1 MGVIAKQSIKGT
13 IVTYIGVAIG
23 ALTTLFVQT
32 RFLTTEEV
40 GLVGAMIDAAT
51 FFISLAQLGTSSS
64 IIRFFPYFKNGKGH
78 HGFFFWTLVVPLFG
92 FAFFALLFWLCRTPV
107 GAWFGQKSPLF
118 VHYYYLL
125 LPLSFFMLYQVIFE
139 TNANVLMHIVLPRAV
154 REIGVRVGLLVV
166 YLLYAAGVLS
176 MDGFMVAIC
185 VVYALAT
192 LVNLVYLSRLEPLD
206 LKPDMAFLAE
216 NKPVVKQYLR
226 YTLLLLLTALA
237 NGLAPILSALFI
249 TAKMGLS
256 FTGIF
261 KIATNIA
268 VMVSIPYRSMT
279 AIASPQLAAAM
290 KQDDR
295 QQCSQLMQQCCSNL
309 LLVGTFILLAVWVNI
324 DLVYHVIPNGTV
336 YAAARQTVLILM
348 LAHLLMAVFNITT
361 GTLNYSRY
369 YAFSLLYSFL
379 LTVGLIVSNSLF
391 IPRWGMDGAALSML
405 VCYLFYF
412 ALVVG
417 TVCLATH
424 TSPFTGRQVW
434 MVLLGAAMFGVNELW
449 LHLMPDMNI
458 WLGSI
463 LRTVVILG
471 GGMIIAYK
479 ARLSEEIN
487 ALLHS
492 IFVPRK

>member
-64 IIRFFPYFKNGKGH
+64 IIRFFPYFKNDRGH
-78 HGFFFWTLVVPLFG
+78 HGFFLWTLLVPLLG
-92 FAFFALLFWLCRTPV
+92 FLVFSLIFYLCRMPI

-125 LPLSFFMLYQVIFE
+125 LPLSFFMLYQTIFE

-176 MDGFMVAIC
+176 MDGFMVSIC
-185 VVYALAT
+185 GVYAIASLI
-192 LVNLVYLSRLEPLD
+192 NLVYLFRLEPLD
-206 LKPDMAFLAE
+206 LKPDWTFLSE
-216 NKPVVKQYLR
+216 NKTVVKQYVR
-226 YTLLLLLTALA
+226 YSLLLLLTALA

-290 KQDDR
+290 KQEDR
-295 QQCSQLMQQCCSNL
+295 GQCSQLMQQCCSNL
-309 LLVGTFILLAVWVNI
+309 LLVGSFILLLVWVNV
-324 DLVYHVIPNGTV
+324 DLIYHVIPNGEIYGT
-336 YAAARQTVLILM
+336 ARETVLILM
-348 LAHLLMAVFNITT
+348 LAHLTMAVFNITNA
-361 GTLNYSRY
+361 TLSYSHY
-369 YAFSLLYSFL
+369 YGFSLLFSFL
-379 LTVGLIVSNSLF
+379 LTAGLIVSNSLL
-391 IPRWGMDGAALSML
+391 IPRWGMNGAALSTL
-405 VCYLFYF
+405 VCYAVYF
-412 ALVVG
+412 TMVVS
-417 TVCLATH
+417 TVLIATK
-424 TSPFTGRQVW
+424 TSPFSRKQIW
-434 MVLLGAAMFGVNELW
+434 MLLLAGALFVVNEGL
-449 LHLMPDMNI
+449 LRLSGDMNI
-458 WLGSI
+458 WLSSI
-463 LRTVVILG
+463 VRTVVIIG
-471 GGMIIAYK
+471 GGMWIAYK
-479 ARLSEEIN
+479 ANLSEEIN
-487 ALLHS
+487 ALLRK
-492 IFVPRK
+492 ILVPRK